1 MTWPE
6 ADRKLAAALLLAM
19 DYGGRPVE
27 HVASVLDREIAD
39 RAVVPT
45 WLIDASLLR
54 SPQDMANALE
64 NVAEQHPL
72 VEDPVSALEMLALGW
87 EHGLRS
93 AKRVIGLSSSLARED
108 RLPDDLSTLAYEAEE
123 EQEVSGLTQPDR
135 VERAVRQLLTAARGR
150 SAWTAVLRQV
160 VATSDW

>member
-6 ADRKLAAALLLAM
+6 ADRELAAALVLAM

-54 SPQDMANALE
+54 THQDMASALE
-64 NVAEQHPL
+64 KVAEHHPL
-72 VEDPVSALEMLALGW
+72 VDDPVSALEMLALGW
-87 EHGLRS
+87 EHSLRS
-93 AKRVIGLSSSLARED
+93 AERVVRLGASLAYQG
-108 RLPDDLSTLAYEAEE
+108 RLPEDLLHLACVADDA
-123 EQEVSGLTQPDR
+123 QESGAHPDQ

-150 SAWTAVLRQV
+150 SAWTAVLRRV
-160 VATSDW
+160 VAPSNW

>member
-54 SPQDMANALE
+54 QADCVRIDVQTFNLRPKIARK
-64 NVAEQHPL
+64 
-72 VEDPVSALEMLALGW
+72 VSHQSA
-87 EHGLRS
+87 RS
-93 AKRVIGLSSSLARED
+93 AAEVYKPRYLFGAKALDYKVDVIEGC
-108 RLPDDLSTLAYEAEE
+108 
-123 EQEVSGLTQPDR
+123 
-135 VERAVRQLLTAARGR
+135 
-150 SAWTAVLRQV
+150 
-160 VATSDW
+160 

>member
-54 SPQDMANALE
+54 THQDMAHALGE
-64 NVAEQHPL
+64 VAEEHPL
-72 VEDPVSALEMLALGW
+72 IDDPVSALEMLALGW
-87 EHGLRS
+87 EHSLRS
-93 AKRVIGLSSSLARED
+93 AERIVMISSSLACED
-108 RLPDDLSTLAYEAEE
+108 GLPEDLVQLAVVAEE
-123 EQEVSGLTQPDR
+123 EERRGAHPDR
-135 VERAVRQLLTAARGR
+135 VERAVRQLLAAARGR

-160 VATSDW
+160 VAPSDW